1 MAYSVTVLPAR
12 RATGLP
18 SPLMRNPFTLV
29 WAALGLLLLAAC
41 APKAPPAAA
50 APQRQ
55 VAVLLTTPEAQDIH
69 SYARPAEARVTHV
82 DLDLS
87 ADFASRRL
95 SGSARLSVDA
105 AATEPAL
112 VLDTRDLAIESVTD
126 VTGKPLVWSMGKSD
140 PILGAPLKVQLGQA
154 RELLVHY
161 HTSPDAAALQWLP
174 PSQTAGK
181 QHPYLFSQGEA
192 ILTRTWVPTQDSP
205 GVRQT
210 WSARITAP
218 AELRVVMSAEQQT
231 PEGEAVAGG
240 RAWRFVMD
248 KPVAPYLIAIAIGD
262 IAFKPLGDRTG
273 VYTEPSRLE
282 AAASELADVEAMVQ
296 AAESLYGPYRWGR
309 YDLLVLPPSFPFGG
323 MENPRLTFATPTV
336 IAGDKSLVSLVAH
349 ELAHSWSGNLVTN
362 ATWSDFWLNEGFTTY
377 FENRI
382 MERVYGPAN
391 ALMLADLG
399 WDDLQAQIKSLGTK
413 GRADTRL
420 HIDLA
425 GRDPDDGMT
434 DIAYEKGAAFLRT
447 IEQAVGRA
455 RWDAYLRS
463 YFDRHAFAPQTTA
476 GFLADLH
483 ENLLAS
489 DPALEEALQTRAWAY
504 DTGLP
509 SNAVAPRSTRLAEV
523 DKLAASFAR
532 VGAKAAPEAGQ
543 WTTAERVRFI
553 NRLPRKLPAA
563 RLAELDKL
571 LGLAQQGNSEVVFA
585 WLRLAIA
592 NHYQPAVPQLQQFL
606 TSMGRRKFVLPL
618 FSDLMGQG
626 AWGRPIAQR
635 IYGLARPGYHSVT
648 VGSVDKI
655 VPVSAAR

>member
-1 MAYSVTVLPAR
+1 MKRSVK
-12 RATGLP
+12 
-18 SPLMRNPFTLV
+18 
-29 WAALGLLLLAAC
+29 LLLAGLVLALMAGC
-41 APKAPPAAA
+41 APKPAAVA
-50 APQRQ
+50 QAPARQ
-55 VAVLLTTPEAQDIH
+55 VAPLLTTPEAQDVH
-69 SYARPAEARVTHV
+69 SYARPAEARVTNV
-82 DLDLS
+82 DLDLA
-87 ADFASRRL
+87 ADFTRHQLA
-95 SGSARLSVDA
+95 GTARLAVQA
-105 AATEPAL
+105 AAADPSL
-112 VLDTRDLAIESVTD
+112 ILDTRDLAIESVSDAAGRPLTWSL
-126 VTGKPLVWSMGKSD
+126 GKAD
-140 PILGAPLKVQLGQA
+140 AILGAPLTVQLGSV
-154 RELLVHY
+154 RELLIRY

-205 GVRQT
+205 GIRQT

-218 AELRVVMSAEQQT
+218 AELRVVMSAEQLT
-231 PEGEAVAGG
+231 PEGEMLANG
-240 RAWRFVMD
+240 RVWRFVMD

-262 IAFKPLGDRTG
+262 LAFQPLGERTG
-273 VYTEPSRLE
+273 VYTEPSRLK
-282 AAASELADVEAMVQ
+282 AAASELADVEAMVK

-382 MERVYGPAN
+382 MERVYGPAD

-399 WDDLQAQIKSLGTK
+399 WDGLQAQIKSLGAK
-413 GRADTRL
+413 GLADTRL

-447 IEQAVGRA
+447 IETAVGRQ
-455 RWDAYLRS
+455 RWDEYLRS

-483 ENLLAS
+483 EHLLAA
-489 DPALEEALQTRAWAY
+489 DPALEDRILTHAWAY

-509 SNAVAPRSTRLAEV
+509 ANAVAPRSSRLAAV
-523 DKLAASFAR
+523 DKLAAAFVR
-532 VGAKAAPEAGQ
+532 QGAKAAPGASK

-553 NRLPRKLPAA
+553 NRLPRKLPVT

-571 LGLAQQGNSEVVFA
+571 LGLAQQGNSEVRFA
-585 WLRLAIA
+585 WLRLAVA
-592 NHYQPAVPQLQQFL
+592 NHYAPAVPQLEDFL

-618 FSDLMGQG
+618 FSDLMAQGTWGQ
-626 AWGRPIAQR
+626 PIAQR
-635 IYGLARPGYHSVT
+635 IYALARPGYHSVT